1 MIFQVWVNLVENVIK
16 YSGKNSKIDIT
27 LEADEN
33 YIDVQIKDHGKGMNK
48 EEIKR
53 IFSRFYQIDK
63 SHSSEGSGLGLAIV
77 KRIVE
82 LSEGTIEVISE
93 ENVGTTMKVELPVK
107 NGTNK
112 ILIK

>member
-1 MIFQVWVNLVENVIK
+1 MIFQVWVNLTENVIK

-53 IFSRFYQIDK
+53 IFSRF
-63 SHSSEGSGLGLAIV
+63 
-77 KRIVE
+77 
-82 LSEGTIEVISE
+82 
-93 ENVGTTMKVELPVK
+93 
-107 NGTNK
+107 
-112 ILIK
+112 